1 MTKTGKHHERHFL
14 TRFFDVSEQEF
25 KGVIWSFLYFF
36 FLLSSYYILRPV
48 RDEMG
53 IRGGVDQLQWLF
65 TGTFLAMLIAVPV
78 FAWLAS
84 RYPRRTL
91 LPIVYLFFIANL
103 LCFYG
108 LFQLDK
114 GTVYI
119 ARAFFIW
126 LSVFNL
132 FAVSVFWS
140 FIVDIFD
147 AESAKRLFGIIAAG
161 GSAGAIAGPLL
172 TASLVGVIGV
182 PNLLLVASLLLALAL
197 LCIGVL
203 RRWTRPDATESAPAL
218 GGNVYEGIVRV
229 VSSRYLLGICGF
241 ILLYTTVATFLYF
254 TQARIIAVEFDTA
267 VDRTQIFALM
277 DFAVNTL
284 TIVLQLLVT
293 GRLVSRFGVALALVL
308 LPAVVTIGLVAFSI
322 APVLGVLLVVQV
334 SRRAVNFAIARPVRE
349 MLYTVLPR
357 IDKYKSKNIVD
368 TLVYRGGDALSGWA
382 YAVLAAAGAGL
393 ATIAALAVPLAL
405 VWGALAYWLGRRYD
419 KLSNAS
425 EKCKALYQAD

>member
-1 MTKTGKHHERHFL
+1 L
-14 TRFFDVSEQEF
+14 TRFLDLSQQEF
-25 KGVIWSFLYFF
+25 KGVAWSFLYFF

-65 TGTFLAMLIAVPV
+65 TGTFMAMVIAVPV
-78 FAWLAS
+78 FAWFAS

-91 LPIVYLFFIANL
+91 LPVVYLFFIANL

-108 LFQLDK
+108 LFQLDVNP
-114 GTVYI
+114 VYT

-140 FIVDIFD
+140 FIVDIFN

-172 TASLVGVIGV
+172 TASLVGAVGV
-182 PNLLLVASLLLALAL
+182 SNLLLVASLLLALAL

-203 RRWTRPDATESAPAL
+203 RRWAGSNATESAPAL
-218 GGNVYEGIVRV
+218 GGNIYEGIVRV
-229 VSSRYLLGICGF
+229 VRSRYLLGICGY
-241 ILLYTTVATFLYF
+241 ILLYTTVATILYF
-254 TQARIIAVEFDTA
+254 TQARIVAAEFDTA

-284 TIVLQLLVT
+284 TVVLQLLVT

-308 LPAVVTIGLVAFSI
+308 LPAVVTIGLLSFSI

-357 IDKYKSKNIVD
+357 VDRYKSKNIVD

-382 YAVLAAAGAGL
+382 YAVSAAAGAGL

-405 VWGALAYWLGRRYD
+405 AWCALAYWLGRRYD
-419 KLSNAS
+419 DLSAAS
-425 EKCKALYQAD
+425 EK